1 MHIRRG
7 NKRMKKTFM
16 MPTME
21 VIKIDNTD
29 IVTLSSDD
37 LIFEPTTIGDMTE
50 DSITNVIK

>member
-1 MHIRRG
+1 
-7 NKRMKKTFM
+7 MKKTFM